1 MSQNMS
7 QNIRKDTERYGI
19 LRKTRVLEKRQ
30 IPTKQWE
37 FWRSSKIM
45 ERMKGIYTAQYMANI
60 IAIATLYI
68 VCFPHMSHYY
78 HPSEH
83 RLTS

>member
-30 IPTKQWE
+30 NPTKQWE

-45 ERMKGIYTAQYMANI
+45 ERMKGIEPSTAAWEAAVLPLN
-60 IAIATLYI
+60 YI
-68 VCFPHMSHYY
+68 RINGV
-78 HPSEH
+78 
-83 RLTS
+83 TVAA